1 MQIKRT
7 GSARWSGGLKDGQ
20 GTVSTSSGALSNV
33 KYAFN
38 QRFEDA
44 PGTNPEELIGAA
56 HAGCFSM
63 AFSGKLGAANLTA
76 ESIDTKATVTMEK
89 EEVGWTVKTI
99 HLDVVAKVPGASAD
113 QFQELAEAAK
123 KGCPISRLLSGS
135 ATITMTAK
143 LA

>member
-7 GSARWSGGLKDGQ
+7 GSAHWSGGLKDGQ
-20 GTVSTSSGALSNV
+20 GTVSTKSGAVSNV
-33 KYAFN
+33 KYSVS

-56 HAGCFSM
+56 HASCFAM
-63 AFSGKLGAANLTA
+63 AFSGKLGGANLTA
-76 ESIDTKATVTMEK
+76 ESIDATSTVSMEK
-89 EEVGWTVKTI
+89 QEIGWTVTAI
-99 HLDVVAKVPGASAD
+99 HLDVIAKVPGASAD

-123 KGCPISRLLSGS
+123 KGCPISRLLAGS
-135 ATITMTAK
+135 AAITISAK

>member
-7 GSARWSGGLKDGQ
+7 GSAHWGGGLKDGA
-20 GTVSTSSGALSNV
+20 GTVSTKSGAVSNV

-56 HAGCFSM
+56 HASCFAM
-63 AFSGKLGAANLTA
+63 ALSGKLGAANLTA
-76 ESIDTKATVTMEK
+76 ESIDATSTVTMEK
-89 EEVGWTVKTI
+89 QDAGWTVTTI
-99 HLDVVAKVPGASAD
+99 HVDLVAKVPGASAD
-113 QFQELAEAAK
+113 QFQELAESAK
-123 KGCPISRLLSGS
+123 QGCPISRLLSGS
-135 ATITMTAK
+135 AAITMSAK